1 MTKLGRKPNAVPTI
15 DWKCYVPVNI
25 AAQVDLLLT
34 DPLTGKPKLGAR
46 SELVTKLLMA
56 WLASRK
62 SGHSQPIDPAN
73 PI

>member
-1 MTKLGRKPNAVPTI
+1 MAKLGRKPNAVPTI

-46 SELVTKLLMA
+46 SELVTKLLIR
-56 WLASRK
+56 WLNEVKAR
-62 SGHSQPIDPAN
+62 QPSTP
-73 PI
+73 PQPSE